1 MSVILP
7 VSFGE
12 ALDKLTILELKLHF
26 IKDEKKLINVR
37 KEYDELYNILS
48 TYIDKVR
55 SAYNLLY
62 NVNKRIWI
70 LQDEIR
76 DNIKPVSDYEKVV
89 EENDARCRIKN
100 KINHCLSSQ
109 FYEEKGYKKK
119 RVIFHIPFEA
129 HDVLKCIGVV
139 RYLSTVND
147 ETIVCCENLEAFD
160 LAKLTFQDDTS
171 IVVVKENKFKR
182 DEYKSCE
189 EKFVKFK
196 WCDNTSD
203 EKYYE
208 QFEIPQIDKVSVKD
222 YLY

>member
-12 ALDKLTILELKLHF
+12 ALDKLTILELKLYF
-26 IKDEKKLINVR
+26 IKDEKKLVNVR

-76 DNIKPVSDYEKVV
+76 DNKKPVSDYEKVV

-100 KINHCLSSQ
+100 KINQCLSSK

-119 RVIFHIPFEA
+119 QVIFHIPFETN
-129 HDVLKCIGVV
+129 DVLKCIGVV

-147 ETIVCCENLEAFD
+147 ETIVVCEKSEAYD
-160 LAKLTFQDDTS
+160 LAKLSFQDDIS
-171 IVVVKENKFKR
+171 IVVMIENEFKR
-182 DEYKSCE
+182 EENKSCE
-189 EKFVKFK
+189 EIIVKFQ
-196 WCDNTSD
+196 WYEGVS
-203 EKYYE
+203 EEEYYG
-208 QFEIPQIDKVSVKD
+208 QFEIQEINNVSVRD